1 MNETGGVREVEL
13 IAIGES
19 KGIRIPNSVL
29 DKYGWN
35 DRLVLEERDE
45 SIVLRGKD
53 APKMSW
59 EDTARAMAAES
70 EDWSEW
76 DVTVGDGID

>member
-1 MNETGGVREVEL
+1 MNETRVIREVKL
-13 IAIGES
+13 IAIGKS
-19 KGIRIPNSVL
+19 KGIRIPNAVL
-29 DKYGWN
+29 DKYGW
-35 DRLVLEERDE
+35 DDMLVLEEHDE
-45 SIVLRGKD
+45 GVVLRSKD

-70 EDWSEW
+70 EDWSAW